1 VKMDKRLSAEALDP
15 ELRENPWT
23 SPQTPV
29 KPDNPRFPCSAFVL
43 ANPGSALVGYSFYS
57 IH

>member
-1 VKMDKRLSAEALDP
+1 MDKRLSAEALDP